1 MVGIRKIFFLLS
13 FVFAMQFAT
22 AQRSDRILQ
31 RAGLA
36 YENLEYYN
44 AASLYERYYKADS
57 SDQKVLLRLAD
68 CYWNMRQYELARAW
82 YSKVSKNA
90 LFVNDTL
97 TKRFAELSA
106 MSGDY
111 ELAGEIL
118 SNLKNYQTR
127 VQGFRQRNRFLKD
140 SADWNV
146 QYLNINTQRYREF
159 SPMLLGTSIIWST
172 NEPKKKNTEDI
183 FGWDASGFIRQ
194 KFLPNK
200 SDLGVRDVPNGKIA
214 LDSIKKSKE
223 KSIARTYSAADV
235 SIRTKGYL
243 SKSFLRTRKLR
254 MSQPQDLKIFNKLQY
269 NVGHATASA
278 AASKMYLTVNR
289 QGKISNNTTRSL
301 GIVEADIMG
310 NYIANP
316 VFLPLWST
324 DTIDSNE
331 VILHGAI
338 DPTGQY
344 LVFSSNRSYGKGDF
358 DLYFTRK
365 DLDGKWSIPEPM
377 EELNSAGNEVFAA
390 FSSNGEFYFS
400 SDGRGGLGGLDIYK
414 VKTTFAPYG
423 KGLIFGT
430 PEHLSFPINSN
441 HDDFGLV
448 TGAENQKG
456 YFTSDRYG
464 SDDIFSFD
472 FNKQYVSLSGS
483 VIDRS
488 TDLRAEGIMVSLYE
502 EAEDGKIK
510 LMDSVSTDKN
520 GVYSF
525 LHARPNKPY
534 VIKVYEPLKSDGIQ
548 NVTIIKA
555 STEPND
561 LEKELAVATIEYT
574 KTSTTEPL
582 LPARANVTGV
592 EKTAKDEKVLVQ
604 KRDISNKN
612 ENTFIKSNSSSSTGI
627 GLGDKQ
633 LKNDDSFYA
642 IIYFGFDLDNLTS
655 IAIRTLDSVV
665 AYMKANPQDDFILLG
680 HADEV
685 GDLQYNID
693 LSKRRVFT
701 VTRYM
706 GSKGIDTKRLKLS
719 YYGEQRPAKT
729 NATSKE
735 YLRLNRRVEFIL
747 IKNDPKIKKP

>member
-1 MVGIRKIFFLLS
+1 
-13 FVFAMQFAT
+13 
-22 AQRSDRILQ
+22 
-31 RAGLA
+31 
-36 YENLEYYN
+36 
-44 AASLYERYYKADS
+44 
-57 SDQKVLLRLAD
+57 
-68 CYWNMRQYELARAW
+68 
-82 YSKVSKNA
+82 
-90 LFVNDTL
+90 
-97 TKRFAELSA
+97 
-106 MSGDY
+106 
-111 ELAGEIL
+111 
-118 SNLKNYQTR
+118 
-127 VQGFRQRNRFLKD
+127 
-140 SADWNV
+140 
-146 QYLNINTQRYREF
+146 
-159 SPMLLGTSIIWST
+159 
-172 NEPKKKNTEDI
+172 
-183 FGWDASGFIRQ
+183 
-194 KFLPNK
+194 
-200 SDLGVRDVPNGKIA
+200 
-214 LDSIKKSKE
+214 
-223 KSIARTYSAADV
+223 
-235 SIRTKGYL
+235 
-243 SKSFLRTRKLR
+243 

-525 LHARPNKPY
+525 YMH
-534 VIKVYEPLKSDGIQ
+534 
-548 NVTIIKA
+548 
-555 STEPND
+555 D
-561 LEKELAVATIEYT
+561 L
-574 KTSTTEPL
+574 
-582 LPARANVTGV
+582 
-592 EKTAKDEKVLVQ
+592 
-604 KRDISNKN
+604 ISH
-612 ENTFIKSNSSSSTGI
+612 
-627 GLGDKQ
+627 
-633 LKNDDSFYA
+633 
-642 IIYFGFDLDNLTS
+642 
-655 IAIRTLDSVV
+655 
-665 AYMKANPQDDFILLG
+665 M
-680 HADEV
+680 
-685 GDLQYNID
+685 
-693 LSKRRVFT
+693 
-701 VTRYM
+701 
-706 GSKGIDTKRLKLS
+706 
-719 YYGEQRPAKT
+719 
-729 NATSKE
+729 
-735 YLRLNRRVEFIL
+735 
-747 IKNDPKIKKP
+747 